1 MMGKRRSGLTK
12 QVCELHVQR
21 QQFKLY
27 LQIKR
32 EEMMWRC
39 TKKYPSKALT
49 EVMIRKLRGDLGSK
63 AATENQEKM
72 RF

>member
-1 MMGKRRSGLTK
+1 MK

-21 QQFKLY
+21 QQLKLY

-39 TKKYPSKALT
+39 SKKDPSKVLT
-49 EVMIRKLRGDLGSK
+49 EVMIRKLRGDLGNNK
-63 AATENQEKM
+63 AMETKKK
-72 RF
+72 

>member
-1 MMGKRRSGLTK
+1 
-12 QVCELHVQR
+12 
-21 QQFKLY
+21 
-27 LQIKR
+27 
-32 EEMMWRC
+32 MWRC

>member
-1 MMGKRRSGLTK
+1 MK

-21 QQFKLY
+21 QQSKLC

-39 TKKYPSKALT
+39 TKKDPSKALT
-49 EVMIRKLRGDLGSK
+49 EVMIRKLRGDLGNNK
-63 AATENQEKM
+63 AMETERK
-72 RF
+72 